1 MVLYTA
7 AIHALSNSQS
17 FGFKLGTTE
26 GFERFFFWGKN
37 QWKVH
42 CKTYRTNVV
51 SVLLMHKSRG
61 LII

>member
-26 GFERFFFWGKN
+26 GFEIFFSGVKISGKCIVKPTGPMLC
-37 QWKVH
+37 QY
-42 CKTYRTNVV
+42 C
-51 SVLLMHKSRG
+51 
-61 LII
+61 